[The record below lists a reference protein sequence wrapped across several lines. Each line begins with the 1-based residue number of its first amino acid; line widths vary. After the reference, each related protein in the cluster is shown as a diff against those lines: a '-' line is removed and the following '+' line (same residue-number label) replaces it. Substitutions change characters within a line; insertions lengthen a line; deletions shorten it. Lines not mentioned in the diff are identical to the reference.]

1 MKKVH
6 LGLDLGIAS
15 VGWSLVDDQQN
26 IIAIGSHLF
35 KQLSDPKDNNKYGE
49 GTRGEKRR
57 ARRNL
62 SRKKQRKLDF
72 LNMIDQFAYNNQ
84 VKLKSTGKLS
94 SLYKSKYQ
102 DIFNFNENES
112 ATDFLFN
119 QAHKYD
125 FYKIYQKGFETELT
139 PKELFLFLYQK
150 LSNRGAFYL
159 KTDKTIET
167 YSYDQS
173 LFKNILLDQYF
184 KKNHKFRDKSN
195 GDNSYSIFWNW
206 LDIEFILRKCSYINE
221 QFIEDYKKIF
231 LRQRHFAYGPG
242 WANPQSP
249 WSVAY
254 DENKQPIGHIWDQ
267 KIGFCPISLS
277 KNQGNEIK
285 AQKRLNQFYFIAELS
300 SLISQL
306 VYTKLNGH
314 NLNYQQILTILN
326 KSIFEDKKVTIKNIA
341 KWLNHNES
349 DFSNYPLDRERIKD
363 NFEENQKLR
372 KYFAKKNGIIN
383 KVTNSNI
390 SDLFEILVW
399 IDEKRFEFIL
409 EYWEDQKGISNKKD
423 KTVLNNSN
431 FNESLEKAKKVFE
444 NINCDFE
451 INYEKFVNFNDVKE
465 SDLNGTRGF
474 GFNAYKEYL
483 DKFFN
488 RSNNSIELFDSF
500 NVHFKKEIKDAE
512 KYKYDLLD
520 TAKFLPLKMFKK
532 QEFLSPNV
540 KNTLQESIRVINN
553 VLGRYV
559 YKNGWILQ
567 SIILETT
574 WDSEN
579 LKNSI
584 NSKERKKE
592 IAQYQSFMEKSH
604 QDAKEKL
611 EEYNL
616 STSDTNKR
624 KYFLWKEQD
633 SKDFYSGKVLELK
646 DIDKWQIDHI
656 IPESL
661 SFNSNLENLV
671 VTVRNEEKGKRTP
684 FEFLG
689 SEFTKLKN
697 SLWKPLLDPDSD
709 KDKEETKKEDQT
721 KIPAILKRIRKQKF
735 NYLKIEKL
743 EDRII
748 GFVNSNLSET
758 TYAIRKLKDGLVFF
772 MENFNEK
779 FPKSENQII
788 YDALKDCHIRTISG
802 SHSQKF
808 RKWMEFE
815 IKDRKIATHHAHD
828 ASIIAFYS
836 SLEKVDNW
844 YKWMKN
850 NDLRLYYATKFNEDR
865 FKNQYNTIDFN
876 YLKGIFSNPDN
887 KFKEKINK
895 APFYYSFKPYKLD
908 QKLNNQF
915 YKEPLEKQWEII
927 KSIKPKQIFANEN
940 FNGYQIVDN
949 KKHQVVYL
957 NLLDETKAKNIFDL
971 FWHLHNYI
979 IEGKTTEQYC
989 KENWVL
995 TNHDLIEELYKL
1007 IDKDLLSQ
1015 TYDENK
1021 KILKKDFNIFKMI
1034 NDKHKSDLSVFA
1046 NLIEFETKIKLN
1058 ELNNQEEYLK
1068 HLLDNYVLII
1078 KNDKL
1083 IKINKIKTISKEEY
1097 NPTYQLVNKKYQ
1109 TKSSK
1114 NKYIFEKEK
1123 QLKLA
1128 HNQTLLGDSMKMIV
1142 LLKYKDTN
1150 NKEKMQFFKINQLNQ
1165 IVRAPKEYEIIQF
1178 IDPNIWYYYDK
1189 EVWKIQNLAIA
1200 QNQILFICISNKNK
1214 QDKKDILK
1222 TYTGGDWKEHQELFN
1237 KMMRIKKD
1245 Q

>member
-26 IIAIGSHLF
+26 IIAMGSHLF
-35 KQLSDPKDNNKYGE
+35 EELSDSKNKYGE

-94 SLYKSKYQ
+94 SLYKNEYQ
-102 DIFNFNENES
+102 NIFKFNENES
-112 ATDFLFN
+112 ATDFLFY

-167 YSYDQS
+167 YTYDQS
-173 LFKNILLDQYF
+173 LFKNVLLDQYF

-195 GDNSYSIFWNW
+195 SDNSYSIFWNW
-206 LDIEFILRKCSYINE
+206 LDIEFILRKCSYINQE
-221 QFIEDYKKIF
+221 FINDYKKIF

-254 DENKQPIGHIWDQ
+254 DENKKPIGHIWDQ

-277 KNQGNEIK
+277 KNQGDEIR

-300 SLISQL
+300 SLVSQL
-306 VYTKLNGH
+306 VYTKLDGH

-326 KSIFEDKKVTIKNIA
+326 KSIFQNKKVTIKNIA
-341 KWLNHNES
+341 KWLNQNEN

-363 NFEENQKLR
+363 NFETNQKLR
-372 KYFAKKNGIIN
+372 KYFAKKNAIIN
-383 KVTNSNI
+383 KITNFNI
-390 SDLFEILVW
+390 SDLFEILVL

-409 EYWEDQKGISNKKD
+409 KYWEDQKD
-423 KTVLNNSN
+423 KSALNNSN
-431 FNESLEKAKKVFE
+431 FNESLEKAKQVFE
-444 NINCDFE
+444 NINCNFE

-540 KNTLQESIRVINN
+540 KNTLQESVRVINN
-553 VLGRYV
+553 VLGRYI
-559 YKNGWILQ
+559 YKNGWILE

-592 IAQYQSFMEKSH
+592 IGQYQSFMEKSH
-604 QDAKEKL
+604 QDAREKL

-616 STSDTNKR
+616 STSETNKR

-646 DIDKWQIDHI
+646 DIEKWQVDHI
-656 IPESL
+656 IPESI

-671 VTVRNEEKGKRTP
+671 VTVRNGEKGKRTP

-743 EDRII
+743 EDEIL
-748 GFVNSNLSET
+748 GFINSNLSET

-772 MENFNEK
+772 MQNFNEK
-779 FPKSENQII
+779 FPKTENEII
-788 YDALKDCHIRTISG
+788 YNALKDCHIRTISG

-808 RKWMEFE
+808 RKWMNLDP
-815 IKDRKIATHHAHD
+815 KDRKIKTHHAHD

-850 NDLRLYYATKFNEDR
+850 NDLRLYCATEFNEDR
-865 FKNQYNTIDFN
+865 SKNQYNTIDFN

-887 KFKEKINK
+887 KFKEKIND
-895 APFYYSFKPYKLD
+895 APFYYSFKPYKLGP
-908 QKLNNQF
+908 KLNNQF
-915 YKEPLEKQWEII
+915 YKESLEKQWEII
-927 KSIKPKQIFANEN
+927 KSIKPKQIFDNEN
-940 FNGYQIVDN
+940 FNGYQVIGETKYEVL
-949 KKHQVVYL
+949 YW
-957 NLLDETKAKNIFDL
+957 NLLDENKTKNVFEL
-971 FWHLHNYI
+971 FCQLHNYI
-979 IEGKTTEQYC
+979 IEGKTVEQYC
-989 KENWVL
+989 KEKRVL
-995 TNHDLIEELYKL
+995 TNSDLIEELYKL
-1007 IDKDLLSQ
+1007 VDKDLLNN
-1015 TYDENK
+1015 TDKNVK
-1021 KILKKDFNIFKMI
+1021 KHPNLFKI
-1034 NDKHKSDLSVFA
+1034 VNEKLKSDLSVFA
-1046 NLIEFETKIKLN
+1046 NLTEFETKIQLNKLD
-1058 ELNNQEEYLK
+1058 NQEEYLK
-1068 HLLDNYVLII
+1068 HLLNNYVLII
-1078 KNDKL
+1078 RGDKL
-1083 IKINKIKTISKEEY
+1083 IKVNKIKIISSKEY
-1097 NPTYQLVNKKYQ
+1097 NPTYELIKKQYQ

-1123 QLKLA
+1123 QLILA
-1128 HNQTLLGDSMKMIV
+1128 HNQTLYGDKMKMIV
-1142 LLKYKDTN
+1142 LLKYKDKN
-1150 NKEKMQFFKINQLNQ
+1150 NKEKMKFFKINQLNQ

-1178 IDPNIWYYYDK
+1178 IDPNIWYHYNN
-1189 EVWKIQNLAIA
+1189 EVWKISSLDIA
-1200 QNQILFICISNKNK
+1200 KQSFGRLEISCKSNENIKLLK
-1214 QDKKDILK
+1214 K
-1222 TYTGGDWKEHQELFN
+1222 TYSEGKWGDDQELLN
-1237 KMMRIKKD
+1237 KIMRD
-1245 Q
+1245 EN

>member
-15 VGWSLVDDQQN
+15 VGWSLVDGQQN
-26 IIAIGSHLF
+26 IIAMGSHLF
-35 KQLSDPKDNNKYGE
+35 QQLSDPKDNQKYGE
-49 GTRGEKRR
+49 GTRGQQRR
-57 ARRNL
+57 ARRNS

-72 LNMIDQFAYNNQ
+72 LNMIDQFSYNNQ
-84 VKLKSTGKLS
+84 VKLKNIGKLS
-94 SLYKSKYQ
+94 SLYKSEYQ
-102 DIFNFNENES
+102 EIFHFNESES

-125 FYKIYQKGFETELT
+125 FYKIYQKGFETELK

-173 LFKNILLDQYF
+173 LFKNVLLDQYF

-249 WSVAY
+249 WSVEY
-254 DENKQPIGHIWDQ
+254 DENHQPIGHIWDQ
-267 KIGFCPISLS
+267 KISFCPISLS
-277 KNQGNEIK
+277 KNQGDENK

-300 SLISQL
+300 SLVSQL
-306 VYTKLNGH
+306 VYTKLDGH

-326 KSIFEDKKVTIKNIA
+326 KSIFEDKEVTIQNIA
-341 KWLNHNES
+341 KWLNRNEN
-349 DFSNYPLDRERIKD
+349 DFSNYPLNRERIKD
-363 NFEENQKLR
+363 NFEKNKKLR

-383 KVTNSNI
+383 KVTNFNI
-390 SDLFEILVW
+390 SDLFESLVL

-409 EYWEDQKGISNKKD
+409 QYWEDQKDKSNKKD

-431 FNESLEKAKKVFE
+431 FNKSLESAKKVFE
-444 NINCDFE
+444 NINLDFE
-451 INYEKFVNFNDVKE
+451 INYEKFVNFNDVNE

-483 DKFFN
+483 DEFFN
-488 RSNNSIELFDSF
+488 RSNNSIKLFDSF
-500 NVHFKKEIKDAE
+500 NVHFKNEIKDAE
-512 KYKYDLLD
+512 KYKYELLD

-553 VLGRYV
+553 ILRRYI
-559 YKNGWILQ
+559 YKNKWILQ

-611 EEYNL
+611 KEYNL

-671 VTVRNEEKGKRTP
+671 ITVRNEEKGKRTP

-689 SEFTKLKN
+689 SEFGKLKN
-697 SLWKPLLDPDSD
+697 TLWKPLLNSDDD
-709 KDKEETKKEDQT
+709 KDKEETKKDGKT
-721 KIPAILKRIRKQKF
+721 KIPAILRRIRKQKF
-735 NYLKIEKL
+735 KYLTIQKL
-743 EDRII
+743 EDEIL
-748 GFVNSNLSET
+748 GFINSNLSET

-772 MENFNEK
+772 MKNFNQK
-779 FPKSENQII
+779 FPKSENEII

-808 RKWMEFE
+808 RKWMQFE

-828 ASIIAFYS
+828 ATIIAFYS

-844 YKWMKN
+844 YKWMKE
-850 NDLRLYYATKFNEDR
+850 NDLKVYYANKSNQKENEY
-865 FKNQYNTIDFN
+865 KWIDFN
-876 YLKGIFSNPDN
+876 YLKGIFSNPN
-887 KFKEKINK
+887 NQFKEKIND

-915 YKEPLEKQWEII
+915 YKQPLEKQWEII

-940 FNGYQIVDN
+940 FNGYQIIDN

-957 NLLDETKAKNIFDL
+957 NLLDETKTKNIFEL
-971 FWHLHNYI
+971 FYQLHNYI
-979 IEGKTTEQYC
+979 IEGKTIEQYC
-989 KENWVL
+989 KENKVL
-995 TNHDLIEELYKL
+995 TNHDLFEELYKL
-1007 IDKDLLSQ
+1007 LDKDLLSK

-1021 KILKKDFNIFKMI
+1021 KILKKDFNIFKI
-1034 NDKHKSDLSVFA
+1034 VNDKLKSDLSVFA
-1046 NLIEFETKIKLN
+1046 NLIESETKIQLNKLDN
-1058 ELNNQEEYLK
+1058 LEEYLK
-1068 HLLDNYVLII
+1068 LLLDDYILII
-1078 KNDKL
+1078 KGNKL
-1083 IKINKIKTISKEEY
+1083 IKINKIKIISKEEY
-1097 NPTYQLVNKKYQ
+1097 IPTYELINKKYQ
-1109 TKSSK
+1109 TKSSE
-1114 NKYIFEKEK
+1114 NKYVFEKEK
-1123 QLKLA
+1123 QLKVA
-1128 HNQTLLGDSMKMIV
+1128 HNQTLLGDSLKMIV
-1142 LLKYKDTN
+1142 LLKYKDEN
-1150 NKEKMQFFKINQLNQ
+1150 NKEKMQFFKMNQLNQ

-1178 IDPNIWYYYDK
+1178 IDPNIWYYYDN
-1189 EVWKIQNLAIA
+1189 EIWKIQNIVITN
-1200 QNQILFICISNKNK
+1200 NQISFKCISNKNSK
-1214 QDKKDILK
+1214 QIFKYYSK
-1222 TYTGGDWKEHQELFN
+1222 GNWGDDQELFN

>member
-26 IIAIGSHLF
+26 IIAMGSHLF
-35 KQLSDPKDNNKYGE
+35 EELSDSKNKYGE
-49 GTRGEKRR
+49 GTRGQQRR

-72 LNMIDQFAYNNQ
+72 LNMIDQFSYNNQ
-84 VKLKSTGKLS
+84 VKLKNIGKLS
-94 SLYKSKYQ
+94 SLYKSEYQ
-102 DIFNFNENES
+102 NIFKFNENES

-119 QAHKYD
+119 QAHKFD
-125 FYKIYQKGFETELT
+125 FYKIYQKGFETELK

-159 KTDKTIET
+159 KSDKTIET

-173 LFKNILLDQYF
+173 LFKNVLLDQYF

-249 WSVAY
+249 WSVEY
-254 DENKQPIGHIWDQ
+254 DENHQPIGHIWDQ

-277 KNQGNEIK
+277 KNQGDEIK

-300 SLISQL
+300 SLVSQL
-306 VYTKLNGH
+306 VYTKLDGH

-326 KSIFEDKKVTIKNIA
+326 KSIFQNAKVTIKNIA
-341 KWLNHNES
+341 KWLNRNEN

-363 NFEENQKLR
+363 NFETNQKLR
-372 KYFAKKNGIIN
+372 KYFAKKNRIIN
-383 KVTNSNI
+383 KVTNLNI

-409 EYWEDQKGISNKKD
+409 QYWEDQKD
-423 KTVLNNSN
+423 KSALNNSN

-444 NINCDFE
+444 NVNLDFE
-451 INYEKFVNFNDVKE
+451 INYEKFVNFNDVNE
-465 SDLNGTRGF
+465 SDLNGTRKF
-474 GFNAYKEYL
+474 SFDAYKEYL

-488 RSNNSIELFDSF
+488 RSNNSTDLFDSL
-500 NVHFKKEIKDAE
+500 NVHFKSQIKDAE
-512 KYKYDLLD
+512 KYKYDILD
-520 TAKFLPLKMFKK
+520 TDKFLPLKMFKK

-553 VLGRYV
+553 VLRRYV
-559 YKNGWILQ
+559 YKNKWILE

-592 IAQYQSFMEKSH
+592 IGQYQSFMEKSH
-604 QDAKEKL
+604 QDAREKL

-633 SKDFYSGKVLELK
+633 SKDFYSGKLLELK

-656 IPESL
+656 IPESI

-671 VTVRNEEKGKRTP
+671 ITVRNEEKGKRTP

-709 KDKEETKKEDQT
+709 KDKEETKKEEQT

-743 EDRII
+743 EDRIL
-748 GFVNSNLSET
+748 GFINSNLSET

-772 MENFNEK
+772 MKNFNEK
-779 FPKSENQII
+779 FPKTENEII
-788 YDALKDCHIRTISG
+788 YNALKDCHIRTISG

-808 RKWMEFE
+808 RKWMNLDP
-815 IKDRKIATHHAHD
+815 KDRKIKTHHAHD

-876 YLKGIFSNPDN
+876 YLKGIFSNPN
-887 KFKEKINK
+887 NQFKEKINH
-895 APFYYSFKPYKLD
+895 APFYYSFKPYKLGP
-908 QKLNNQF
+908 KLNNQF
-915 YKEPLEKQWEII
+915 YKESLEKQWEII
-927 KSIKPKQIFANEN
+927 KSIKPKQIFDNEN
-940 FNGYQIVDN
+940 FNGYQVIN
-949 KKHQVVYL
+949 NEKHQVVYW
-957 NLLDETKAKNIFDL
+957 NLLDETKTKNVFEL
-971 FWHLHNYI
+971 FLELHNYI
-979 IEGKTTEQYC
+979 NEGKTTEEYC
-989 KENWVL
+989 KENWIL

-1007 IDKDLLSQ
+1007 VDKDLL
-1015 TYDENK
+1015 TK
-1021 KILKKDFNIFKMI
+1021 KYKKDDKLPNIFKMI
-1034 NDKHKSDLSVFA
+1034 NDKHKSDLSVFV
-1046 NLIEFETKIKLN
+1046 NLTELETKIHLNKLD
-1058 ELNNQEEYLK
+1058 NQEEYLK

-1078 KNDKL
+1078 KKDIL
-1083 IKINKIKTISKEEY
+1083 IKINKIKKILKKEY

-1109 TKSSK
+1109 TKSSE

-1123 QLKLA
+1123 QLILA
-1128 HNQTLLGDSMKMIV
+1128 HNQTLYGDTMKMIV
-1142 LLKYKDTN
+1142 LLKYKDKN
-1150 NKEKMQFFKINQLNQ
+1150 NEEKMNFFKINQLNQ
-1165 IVRAPKEYEIIQF
+1165 IVRAPKEYKIIQF
-1178 IDPNIWYYYDK
+1178 IDPNIWYYYNN
-1189 EVWKIQNLAIA
+1189 EVWELTNLD
-1200 QNQILFICISNKNK
+1200 ISNNCIEIKSKSN
-1214 QDKKDILK
+1214 LK
-1222 TYTGGDWKEHQELFN
+1222 CKSIRKCYSNGEWGEHQFLFN
-1237 KMMRIKKD
+1237 KIMRKD

>member
-1 MKKVH
+1 MKKLH

-15 VGWSLVDDQQN
+15 VGWSLVDNQQN
-26 IIAIGSHLF
+26 IIAMGSHLF
-35 KQLSDPKDNNKYGE
+35 QQLSDPKDNQKYGE
-49 GTRGEKRR
+49 GTRGQQRR

-72 LNMIDQFAYNNQ
+72 LNMIDQFSYNNQ
-84 VKLKSTGKLS
+84 VKLKNIGKLS
-94 SLYKSKYQ
+94 SLYKSEYQ
-102 DIFNFNENES
+102 NIFKFNENES

-119 QAHKYD
+119 QAHKFD
-125 FYKIYQKGFETELT
+125 FYKIYQKGFETELK

-167 YSYDQS
+167 YNYDQS
-173 LFKNILLDQYF
+173 LFKNVLLDQYF

-249 WSVAY
+249 WSVEY
-254 DENKQPIGHIWDQ
+254 DENHQPIGHIWDQ

-277 KNQGNEIK
+277 KNQGDEIK

-300 SLISQL
+300 SLVSQL
-306 VYTKLNGH
+306 VYTKLDGH
-314 NLNYQQILTILN
+314 NLNYPQILTILN

-341 KWLNHNES
+341 KWLNRNEN
-349 DFSNYPLDRERIKD
+349 DFFNYPLDRERIKD
-363 NFEENQKLR
+363 NFQENQKLR
-372 KYFAKKNGIIN
+372 KYFSKKNGIIN
-383 KVTNSNI
+383 KVTNFNI
-390 SDLFEILVW
+390 SDLFESLIL

-409 EYWEDQKGISNKKD
+409 QYWEDQKDKLNKKD
-423 KTVLNNSN
+423 KTILNNSN

-444 NINCDFE
+444 NINLDFE
-451 INYEKFVNFNDVKE
+451 INYEKFVNFNDVNE

-483 DKFFN
+483 DEFFN
-488 RSNNSIELFDSF
+488 RSNNSTKLFDSF
-500 NVHFKKEIKDAE
+500 NVHFKNEIKDAE
-512 KYKYDLLD
+512 KYKYELLD

-553 VLGRYV
+553 ILRRYI

-604 QDAKEKL
+604 QDAKEEL

-646 DIDKWQIDHI
+646 DIEKWQIDHI
-656 IPESL
+656 IPESI

-689 SEFTKLKN
+689 SEFVKLKN
-697 SLWKPLLDPDSD
+697 SLWKPLLNSDDD
-709 KDKEETKKEDQT
+709 KDKEETKKDGKV
-721 KIPAILKRIRKQKF
+721 KIPAILTRIRKQKF
-735 NYLKIEKL
+735 KYLTIEKL
-743 EDRII
+743 EDEIL

-772 MENFNEK
+772 MKNFNEK
-779 FPKSENQII
+779 FPKNENEII

-808 RKWMEFE
+808 RKWMKFE
-815 IKDRKIATHHAHD
+815 IKNRKILTHHAHD

-836 SLEKVDNW
+836 SLEKVDKW
-844 YKWMKN
+844 YKWMKD
-850 NDLRLYYATKFNEDR
+850 NDLKVYYANKSNQNENEY
-865 FKNQYNTIDFN
+865 KWIDFN
-876 YLKGIFSNPDN
+876 YLKSVFHPNN
-887 KFKEKINK
+887 QFQEKINN

-908 QKLNNQF
+908 PKLNNQF
-915 YKEPLEKQWEII
+915 YKKSLEKQWEII
-927 KSIKPKQIFANEN
+927 KSIKPKQIFSNEN
-940 FNGYQIVDN
+940 FNGYQIIDDT
-949 KKHQVVYL
+949 KYEVVYL
-957 NLLDETKAKNIFDL
+957 NLLDDTKKSEKVFQL
-971 FWHLHNYI
+971 FRELHNYI
-979 IEGKTTEQYC
+979 TEGKTIEEYC
-989 KENWVL
+989 KENRVL
-995 TNHDLIEELYKL
+995 TNSDLIQELYKL
-1007 IDKDLLSQ
+1007 VDKDLLSQ

-1021 KILKKDFNIFKMI
+1021 KIFKKDFNIFKMI
-1034 NDKHKSDLSVFA
+1034 NHKHKSDLSIFA
-1046 NLIEFETKIKLN
+1046 NLIESETKIKLS
-1058 ELNNQEEYLK
+1058 ELDNQEEYLK

-1078 KNDKL
+1078 KGDKL
-1083 IKINKIKTISKEEY
+1083 IKVNKIKTISKEEY
-1097 NPTYQLVNKKYQ
+1097 IPTYQLINKKYQ
-1109 TKSSK
+1109 TKSSE

-1142 LLKYKDTN
+1142 LLKYKDEN
-1150 NKEKMQFFKINQLNQ
+1150 NKEKMQFFKINQLNK
-1165 IVRAPKEYEIIQF
+1165 IVRAPQEYEIIKF
-1178 IDPNIWYYYDK
+1178 IDPKIWYYYNK
-1189 EVWKIQNLAIA
+1189 EVWKIQNLAIGK
-1200 QNQILFICISNKNK
+1200 NQISFVCISNKNK

-1222 TYTGGDWKEHQELFN
+1222 TYTNGNWKEHQELFN